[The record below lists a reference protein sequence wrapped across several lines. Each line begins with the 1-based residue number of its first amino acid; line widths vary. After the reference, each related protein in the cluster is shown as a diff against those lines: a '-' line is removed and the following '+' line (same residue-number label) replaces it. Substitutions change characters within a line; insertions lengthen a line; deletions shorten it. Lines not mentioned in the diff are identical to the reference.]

1 MDKIVIFGKTQ
12 GFESYEIDLLER
24 SEGVKNIY
32 THPKVLPLENG
43 QFMLHYSFSRE
54 TACLSL
60 YTRVINLGSERD
72 GLIFGVAYKT
82 DKNFDL
88 LTVLNNILYPLYR
101 GASTLLLNED
111 KDKIIHESI
120 VEVLEREI
128 YSQISNWGI
137 KPCVSTSM
145 AESPD
150 SGKIRMLLVSSDK
163 NFQDISN
170 IQSTIKDY
178 SDVYICKYP
187 EVFKSD
193 INSVA
198 LRSCKGKIAYIP
210 SSTLI
215 VPGTS
220 DKKDKEEEK
229 DKQKEKGVST
239 NPPPKPPI
247 EEYDIVFKTLI
258 SPVESDF
265 DFIVK
270 NTYPQTA
277 LNALRFELIG
287 GKNIAKINGSR
298 LTINPN
304 RKNREVEN
312 VYIQVSYNGKILKGV
327 SYDIAPQRRRPLHIV
342 LISSVIAVIAI
353 SIATLFIIEK
363 HKKPDPPLVVIQD
376 TVKVEDPGEK
386 TLSPPIEPKNFCFK
400 SNGNNAIKNNMPL
413 VNYEKTSYERG
424 EYTLKLLG
432 DGSKYARIT
441 LEEML
446 CVNEDRPDHKSP
458 KMVTVVAYDNNRKEI
473 ASQKYWIA
481 AKNKL
486 NGEQTFNTQ
495 SQKPSSNKGKEG
507 SPQSIEKQIMDNYV
521 LILYNEGRLNNK
533 VDNAKEF
540 YPYVGN
546 FFVLKLEKK
555 PNAKDL
561 NIDSSNIVWEYK
573 NEIFQDTTIND
584 KFAIKLI
591 VKDAPK
597 DATDATEDLT
607 IRCCY
612 GNTQVKATIIGG
624 IIIPEN

>member
-72 GLIFGVAYKT
+72 GLIFGVAYKS

-198 LRSCKGKIAYIP
+198 LRSCKGKITYP
-210 SSTLI
+210 VT
-215 VPGTS
+215 P
-220 DKKDKEEEK
+220 D
-229 DKQKEKGVST
+229 

-247 EEYDIVFKTLI
+247 DGEEYDIVFKTLI

-270 NTYPQTA
+270 NTYP

-287 GKNIAKINGSR
+287 GRNIAKINGSR
-298 LTINPN
+298 LIINPN
-304 RKNREVEN
+304 RENREVEN

-327 SYDIAPQRRRPLHIV
+327 SYDIAPRRRRPLPIV

-353 SIATLFIIEK
+353 AISIATLFIIEK
-363 HKKPDPPLVVIQD
+363 SDTTPVVIPD
-376 TVKVEDPGEK
+376 SVEVKNSDRGILPAPPDLKEEKKFVFTIENKPINKFMFLVNNQTTYSKGEYYFKVVEGVEYV
-386 TLSPPIEPKNFCFK
+386 TILSNKLIVIQNPTE
-400 SNGNNAIKNNMPL
+400 NNAEVII
-413 VNYEKTSYERG
+413 E
-424 EYTLKLLG
+424 
-432 DGSKYARIT
+432 
-441 LEEML
+441 
-446 CVNEDRPDHKSP
+446 
-458 KMVTVVAYDNNRKEI
+458 AYDNKTNKKI

-481 AKNKL
+481 K
-486 NGEQTFNTQ
+486 
-495 SQKPSSNKGKEG
+495 KEG
-507 SPQSIEKQIMDNYV
+507 VKVSDTKQDNRMAQDVNEESKPEKSKDVANRIKSNYV
-521 LILYNEGRLNNK
+521 LRCKDKKGRIVISSQYTPKVKENFSMELFLNDNGTEQNFDSNK
-533 VDNAKEF
+533 ISWKH
-540 YPYVGN
+540 YPEDI
-546 FFVLKLEKK
+546 FE
-555 PNAKDL
+555 
-561 NIDSSNIVWEYK
+561 IK
-573 NEIFQDTTIND
+573 NNGSKTSVSITVKSPPEASQDIW
-584 KFAIKLI
+584 
-591 VKDAPK
+591 
-597 DATDATEDLT
+597 
-607 IRCCY
+607 IRCY
-612 GNTQVKATIIGG
+612 YDEFQVAAASILRIQK
-624 IIIPEN
+624 E

>member
-150 SGKIRMLLVSSDK
+150 SGKIRMLLVSFDK

-198 LRSCKGKIAYIP
+198 LRSCKGKITYI
-210 SSTLI
+210 
-215 VPGTS
+215 
-220 DKKDKEEEK
+220 EE
-229 DKQKEKGVST
+229 GPT
-239 NPPPKPPI
+239 PPPEP
-247 EEYDIVFKTLI
+247 YDIVFKTLI

-270 NTYPQTA
+270 NTYP

-287 GKNIAKINGSR
+287 GRNIAKINGSR

-327 SYDIAPQRRRPLHIV
+327 SYDIAPRRRRPLPIV

-363 HKKPDPPLVVIQD
+363 PKQPDPPVDIRDSVE
-376 TVKVEDPGEK
+376 VKNSDRGILPAPTDFKEEK
-386 TLSPPIEPKNFCFK
+386 KFCFK
-400 SNGNNAIKNNMPL
+400 SNGKKAIMNNMSL

-458 KMVTVVAYDNNRKEI
+458 QMVTVVAYDNNRKVI

-481 AKNKL
+481 K
-486 NGEQTFNTQ
+486 
-495 SQKPSSNKGKEG
+495 KEG
-507 SPQSIEKQIMDNYV
+507 VKVSDTKQDNRMAQDVNEESKPEKSKDVANRIKSNYV
-521 LILYNEGRLNNK
+521 LRCKDKKGRIVISSQYTPK
-533 VDNAKEF
+533 VK
-540 YPYVGN
+540 
-546 FFVLKLEKK
+546 
-555 PNAKDL
+555 
-561 NIDSSNIVWEYK
+561 
-573 NEIFQDTTIND
+573 EIFSMELFLNDNGTEQNFDSNKISWKHYPEDIFEIKNNGSKTSVSITVKSPPEASQDIW
-584 KFAIKLI
+584 
-591 VKDAPK
+591 
-597 DATDATEDLT
+597 
-607 IRCCY
+607 IRCY
-612 GNTQVKATIIGG
+612 YDEIQVAAASILRIQK
-624 IIIPEN
+624 E